1 MKKLRLKLI
10 REKAVIGVYQSLL
23 SSIDI
28 TDIKNYLDND
38 KAFDRNPEEYEACV
52 DMIESTINK
61 YDEYSTK
68 ITPALKTGWTIDRI
82 TKLELAILLI
92 ALHEADIK
100 SNEKQVII
108 NEGVEL
114 TKKYCDDDSYKFING
129 VLNTIIDGE

>member
-28 TDIKNYLDND
+28 SDIKNYLDDD
-38 KAFDRNPEEYEACV
+38 KTFNRNPDEYDACV
-52 DMIESTINK
+52 EMIESTIKN
-61 YDEYSTK
+61 YDEYCIK
-68 ITPALKTGWTIDRI
+68 ISPALKTGWTIERI

-100 SNEKQVII
+100 SNEKQIII
-108 NEGVEL
+108 NEAVEL

-129 VLNTIIDGE
+129 VLNTVIDGE